1 MNFDTACCSINAP
14 EGVEGTSL
22 RPLLRDA
29 TAPWDRP
36 AYSVVAYR
44 DVLGR
49 SVRTDR
55 WRYSQWVEGERG
67 EVLFDE
73 RNDPHELK
81 NLAADPKH
89 AGTVAELKALLKKLP
104 GRTR

>member
-1 MNFDTACCSINAP
+1 M
-14 EGVEGTSL
+14 
-22 RPLLRDA
+22 
-29 TAPWDRP
+29 APWTRP

-44 DVLGR
+44 DTLGR
-49 SVRTDR
+49 SVRTER

-73 RNDPHELK
+73 QADPHELK
-81 NLAADPKH
+81 NLAADPRH
-89 AGTVAELKALLKKLP
+89 AATLAEMRALLKNLP

>member
-1 MNFDTACCSINAP
+1 M
-14 EGVEGTSL
+14 
-22 RPLLRDA
+22 
-29 TAPWDRP
+29 
-36 AYSVVAYR
+36 VAYR

-55 WRYSQWVEGERG
+55 WRYSQWVEAERG

-73 RNDPHELK
+73 QNDPHELK
-81 NLAADPKH
+81 NLAGDPKH
-89 AGTVAELKALLKKLP
+89 AAKLAEMKALLAKLP